1 MKRCICLVFMIYIGT
16 GILLSQYRYDH
27 NAVLGYWSDIGP
39 EYFDPIL
46 KFGENGV
53 RIEYKN
59 LPIGMDLGCNSMSN
73 SAGDLQFY
81 INGCDMA
88 NHRHEIMDNGT
99 GFNPG
104 FLADLNCHTNLGYA
118 SLPQSIISLPMPG
131 AEDMYMVVHELDDL
145 LRLPNSLTVVT
156 KMRYSIVDMS
166 ANGGAGRVIS
176 KNVEINQDS
185 FSRSGSLSA
194 VKHANEE
201 DWWIIKPGYFRD
213 GSYCVLH
220 MSKEGIKKRGTHF
233 VRTGRRVS
241 TFGASFSPNGRK
253 YVANNVDEGI
263 DIFDF
268 DRETGVLYNHQFLP
282 TLKHNSFSNGVTF
295 SPNSRFIYVAT
306 GLYLCQVDLEESPLR
321 LDTVAVWDGTV
332 GNELGQRTF
341 FGPMMSGPDCRVY
354 ISTGYGLP
362 HMHVIMQPDEKGAAC
377 DVRQNHIVFDTPIRG
392 LPYFPN
398 YRLDTPYPYC
408 NPDMDIK
415 TSVSEEIG
423 IETKKKQLLVFP
435 SPATEEVTVRAP
447 ERLSSVALWDISG
460 QKVYSHSEDMDTY
473 HTVDIS
479 RMRPGTYIVRAISRS
494 GEAYSHKFLKIE

>member
-1 MKRCICLVFMIYIGT
+1 MIYIET

-46 KFGENGV
+46 KFGDNGV
-53 RIEYKN
+53 RVDYKN
-59 LPIGMDLGCNSMSN
+59 LVLGMDLDGNTMSN
-73 SAGDLQFY
+73 SAGELQFY

-104 FLADLNCHTNLGYA
+104 YLADLNCHTNLGYA

-131 AEDMYMVVHELDDL
+131 AEDMYMVVHEFKDL
-145 LRLPNSLTVVT
+145 LRRPDGYLRVNKLL
-156 KMRYSIVDMS
+156 YSIVDMR
-166 ANGGAGRVIS
+166 ANGGTGRVIS
-176 KNVEINQDS
+176 KNNSIVNDS
-185 FSRSGSLSA
+185 FWVSGSIAA
-194 VKHANEE
+194 VKHANGE
-201 DWWIIKPGYFRD
+201 DWWVVKPGRYNDNAF
-213 GSYCVLH
+213 YKFLLNQ
-220 MSKEGIKKRGTHF
+220 EGIRPVGSQKISIFKDNT
-233 VRTGRRVS
+233 S
-241 TFGASFSPNGRK
+241 YQACFSPDGERYVSNNDK
-253 YVANNVDEGI
+253 YGLEI
-263 DIFDF
+263 LDF
-268 DRETGVLYNHQFLP
+268 DRTTGIFSNHRHVP
-282 TLKHNSFSNGVTF
+282 TMKHNLFSSGVAF

-362 HMHVIMQPDEKGAAC
+362 HMHVIMSPDEKGVAC
-377 DVRQNHIVFDTPIRG
+377 DVRQNHIVFNTPFIG

-408 NPDMDIK
+408 NPDMGIK
-415 TSVSEEIG
+415 TSVSEEID
-423 IETKKKQLLVFP
+423 KVVKNNQLLVFP

-447 ERLSSVALWDISG
+447 ERISAISIYSLSG
-460 QKVYSHSEDMDTY
+460 QKVYHQSGIMDNY
-473 HTVDIS
+473 HDINICGLPS
-479 RMRPGTYIVRAISRS
+479 GWYVVKVTGISGTSLT
-494 GEAYSHKFLKIE
+494 GKIIKTD